1 MPVSQSIGRRLG
13 WLSVFSSGTAL
24 LAASV
29 ALLFFQLQEVKSS
42 QVLRLESV
50 AELIAFNV
58 ASAVDFGDSDAA
70 RTMISALKTR
80 PAVVSAG
87 IVVNGR
93 IFAAYG
99 RKGAMVPERGDLRT
113 TVASHSFSD
122 DELTV
127 YRPIVSEGRPLGTF
141 FIHVD
146 LHEYE
151 QTWRRFALVTG
162 LVAIPAL
169 LIAILISQL
178 PQRAISRPILNLASL
193 AAAVSD
199 RKDYSV
205 RAPVVRSA
213 AEIEQL
219 IGTFNQMLTEIQGQH
234 AEIED
239 ARATLEQR
247 VADRT
252 SELASRKEQLE
263 VQGREL
269 AAANRELESFS
280 YSVSHDLRAP
290 LRTID
295 GFSKVLLSEYQTKS
309 LDQRGIHFLERVR
322 AGTQKMSQLI
332 DDMLHLAQVTRR
344 ALERSDVD
352 VTAVAQDVAAELA
365 RRNPDR
371 RVQCVIESNLRASA
385 DSHLLSIVFEN
396 LLGNAWKFTGTRE
409 EARVDVGQMTIG
421 GEQTFFVRDN
431 GAGFNAAY
439 AGKLFGAFQRLHHE
453 SDFEGTG
460 IGLATVKRIITRHG
474 GLISAEGAEGAG
486 ATFYFT
492 LGGKS

>member
-1 MPVSQSIGRRLG
+1 MPASQSIGRRLG

-29 ALLFFQLQEVKSS
+29 ALLFFQLQEVKSN

-50 AELIAFNV
+50 ADLIAFNV

-70 RTMISALKTR
+70 RTMLSALKTR
-80 PAVVSAG
+80 PAVMSAG
-87 IVVNGR
+87 IVVSGR
-93 IFAAYG
+93 LFAAYG
-99 RKGAMVPERGDLRT
+99 RKGATVPERGDLRT
-113 TVASHSFSD
+113 TVAIHRFSD

-127 YRPIVSEGRPLGTF
+127 YRPIASEGRPLGTF

-146 LHEYE
+146 LYEYE
-151 QTWRRFALVTG
+151 QTWRRFALITG

-219 IGTFNQMLTEIQGQH
+219 IGTFNQMLTEIQGKH

-252 SELASRKEQLE
+252 SELASRTEQLE

-269 AAANRELESFS
+269 ASANRELESFS

-344 ALERSDVD
+344 PLERSDVD
-352 VTAVAQDVAAELA
+352 ITAVAQEVAAELA

-371 RVQCVIESNLRASA
+371 RVQCVIEPNLRASA
-385 DSHLLSIVFEN
+385 DSHLLTIVFEN

-409 EARVDVGQMTIG
+409 EARVDVGQITID

-474 GLISAEGAEGAG
+474 GLISAEGVEGAG

-492 LGGKS
+492 LGGNS